1 MSKPNSPK
9 CKTCTVI
16 NNKLR
21 CGTCKYKT
29 KEWLYENISTVMLF
43 GDFNNYREK
52 DSFNCGAK
60 MEESGENQ

>member
-1 MSKPNSPK
+1 MSKPDSPK

-29 KEWLYENISTVMLF
+29 KEWLSEHISTVMPLA
-43 GDFNNYREK
+43 DFDNYKEK
-52 DSFNCGAK
+52 
-60 MEESGENQ
+60 EEYKEKNERKE